1 MNLILAL
8 SLLLPAAA
16 KAEPHASSTA
26 SWTLAWSDEFNGKAM
41 ALPDPK
47 KWGYDAGASGYGN
60 QELED
65 YCAAGS
71 TLAPCDPKKPN
82 AYQDGFGHLVI
93 KAIKTP
99 SGVWTSARLNTKGI
113 KSFEYGR
120 VEARMR
126 LPAAAGLW
134 PAFWLLGV
142 STEEWPS
149 CGEID
154 VMENVPGDVPGGL
167 GADVI
172 KSTLHG
178 PGYSGVDGYGR
189 TVKFPDG
196 GRVDDGF
203 HEYGAI
209 WSPGR
214 VSFYVDDWTKPFFTA
229 TRKDIPAG
237 KAWVY
242 DHPFFLIMNLAV
254 GGSWPRDPDAT
265 TPNPSVMLVDYV
277 RVYRESKPAPS
288 PR

>member
-1 MNLILAL
+1 MNLLLALALTVAGNAKAAPAPVALSSWTLVWADEFDGKAL
-8 SLLLPAAA
+8 SL
-16 KAEPHASSTA
+16 
-26 SWTLAWSDEFNGKAM
+26 
-41 ALPDPK
+41 PDAK
-47 KWGYDAGASGYGN
+47 KWGYDAGDSGYGN

-82 AYQDGFGHLVI
+82 AYLDGYGHLVI
-93 KAIKTP
+93 KAIKTS
-99 SGVWTSARLNTKGI
+99 SGTWTSARLNTKGI
-113 KSFEYGR
+113 KNFQYGR

-154 VMENVPGDVPGGL
+154 VMENVPGNVPGGL

-178 PGYSGVDGYGR
+178 PGYSGVEGVGK

-196 GRVDDGF
+196 GRVDDGY

-209 WSPGR
+209 WSPDR
-214 VSFYVDDWTKPFFTA
+214 IAFYVDDWTKPFFTA
-229 TRKDIPAG
+229 ARKDIPPG

-265 TPNPSVMLVDYV
+265 TPNPSVMIVDYV
-277 RVYRESKPAPS
+277 RVYR
-288 PR
+288 

>member
-1 MNLILAL
+1 M
-8 SLLLPAAA
+8 SLLLALTLLLPSAARAQEPAAGA
-16 KAEPHASSTA
+16 TG
-26 SWTLAWSDEFNGKAM
+26 WTLAWHDEFDGEALS
-41 ALPDPK
+41 LPDARN
-47 KWGYDAGASGYGN
+47 WGYDAGDGGYGN

-71 TLAPCDPKKPN
+71 ETAPCDPKRPN
-82 AYQDGFGHLVI
+82 AYQDGDGHLVI
-93 KAIKTP
+93 EASKTP
-99 SGVWTSARLNTKGI
+99 SGKWTSARLNTKGL
-113 KSFEYGR
+113 KAVQYGR

-142 STEEWPS
+142 STREWPS

-154 VMENVPGDVPGGL
+154 VMENVPAHVPGGL
-167 GADVI
+167 GAGAI

-178 PGYSGVDGYGR
+178 PGYSGVDGVGR
-189 TVKFPDG
+189 TFDFPDG
-196 GRVDDGF
+196 GRVDDGY
-203 HEYGAI
+203 HEYGAL
-209 WSPGR
+209 WSPEK

-229 TRKDIPAG
+229 SRRDIPPG
-237 KAWVY
+237 KEWVF

-277 RVYRESKPAPS
+277 RVYQPKR
-288 PR
+288 